1 MTSAVRP
8 RAVLVAG
15 FALLAAY
22 AAGGAFPASRAAA
35 DGFRSMMDAS
45 MERMHRAMAAPGTG
59 DPDRDFASMMI
70 AHHQGA
76 VEMAETELRFGR
88 DERLRRLAQ
97 GIIVEQRQEIAVM
110 RQVLE
115 TLPPAA
121 PPGPTR
127 SPMAGHVPG
136 ATHETILA
144 VQCLIF
150 GLQPV
155 LQIVTLPALQPNF
168 ALAGER

>member
-1 MTSAVRP
+1 MMSAVRP
-8 RAVLVAG
+8 RAALVAG
-15 FALLAAY
+15 LALLAAS
-22 AAGGAFPASRAAA
+22 AAGGASPAARAAA

-76 VEMAETELRFGR
+76 VEMAEIELRFGK

-97 GIIVEQRQEIAVM
+97 GIIIEQRQEIGVM

-121 PPGPTR
+121 PSVSAR
-127 SPMAGHVPG
+127 SPEAGHAHTRP
-136 ATHETILA
+136 ED
-144 VQCLIF
+144 
-150 GLQPV
+150 
-155 LQIVTLPALQPNF
+155 
-168 ALAGER
+168 R